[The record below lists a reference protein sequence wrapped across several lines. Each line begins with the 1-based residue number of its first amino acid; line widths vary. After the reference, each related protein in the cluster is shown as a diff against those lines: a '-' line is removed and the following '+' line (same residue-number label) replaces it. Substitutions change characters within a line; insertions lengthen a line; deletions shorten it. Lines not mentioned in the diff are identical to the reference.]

1 MLNIKIKKYL
11 FITIISLF
19 LLTAGI
25 VIMLGAYLTAPV
37 LEHGE
42 DRVFIIQKGMNLRE
56 ISGMLEEN
64 GLIRSSMAFILR
76 AKFKGNGHMVRA
88 GEYILNPSMTPER
101 IMEMFVKGE
110 VVAYNV
116 TLPEGYTIEQIADVL
131 SSYGLIGKG
140 QFLQYVNQSG
150 IEKMYGFQ
158 GPGLEGYLYPDTYRF
173 TRGLNEKAIVDT
185 MIMRFREMTASLNDR
200 IKESGM
206 SLHEVVTLASIVE
219 KETGNPDERPL
230 IASVFFN
237 RLSKKMRLDSDPTVI
252 YGIKDFSGNITKRD
266 LSTNNP
272 YNTYVINGLP
282 LGPIA
287 NPGIDSIRA
296 VLYPAE
302 TDFLYFVSK
311 NNGSHQFSKSLAEH
325 NRAVRIYQK
334 KKG

>member
-1 MLNIKIKKYL
+1 MKIKK
-11 FITIISLF
+11 SLF
-19 LLTAGI
+19 LIIMLPLLLLVCI

-42 DRVFIIQKGMNLRE
+42 NRAFIIEKGMNLRE
-56 ISGMLEEN
+56 ISGMLEEQ
-64 GLIRSSMAFILR
+64 GFIRSSLAFILR
-76 AKFKGNGHMVRA
+76 VKYNGYGRMIRA
-88 GEYILNPSMTPER
+88 GEYSLNPSMTPER
-101 IMEMFVKGE
+101 IMEMIIKGE

-116 TLPEGYTIEQIADVL
+116 TIPEGYTIEQIADVL
-131 SSYGLIGKG
+131 SSAGLIDKG
-140 QFLQYVNQSG
+140 EFLQFVNQYG
-150 IEKMYGFQ
+150 IEKVYGLN

-173 TRGLNEKAIVDT
+173 SRGLNEKAIVDT
-185 MIMRFREMTASLNDR
+185 MIRRFREMTAPYIER
-200 IKESGM
+200 IRENGM
-206 SLHEVVTLASIVE
+206 SLHEIVTLASIVE

-266 LSTNNP
+266 LSTSNP

-282 LGPIA
+282 PGPIA
-287 NPGIDSIRA
+287 NPGIDAIRA